1 MQPDRDLER
10 ELRELGSRVEY
21 PPTPDLAR
29 AVRRRLEEA
38 EQPAPRRGWF
48 DLPVVRW
55 AAGNGGRGPIG
66 GNQLAPIA
74 SSTAKTTIQ

>member
-29 AVRRRLEEA
+29 AVRNRLDEDGEPA
-38 EQPAPRRGWF
+38 QPSGYAACPHHASAISPRR
-48 DLPVVRW
+48 
-55 AAGNGGRGPIG
+55 AA
-66 GNQLAPIA
+66 
-74 SSTAKTTIQ
+74 